1 MVPLSLSQPK
11 LSVISFFFF
20 FKLTRSMLKQIA
32 GLGANCAA
40 NSPTVQ
46 QTQVG
51 FGNPPKFMV
60 EVHNNCPMCPIINI
74 HLNCGNFP
82 QHLVSPRLLK
92 VLRYDDCVINGG
104 LPLAPSQKLSFN
116 YSHQKFLMHPTTWY
130 FQCE

>member
-1 MVPLSLSQPK
+1 
-11 LSVISFFFF
+11 
-20 FKLTRSMLKQIA
+20 MLKQIA

-51 FGNPPKFMV
+51 FGDPPKFMV
-60 EVHNNCPMCPIINI
+60 EVQNNCPMCPVINI

-82 QHLVSPRLLK
+82 QHLVNPRLLK